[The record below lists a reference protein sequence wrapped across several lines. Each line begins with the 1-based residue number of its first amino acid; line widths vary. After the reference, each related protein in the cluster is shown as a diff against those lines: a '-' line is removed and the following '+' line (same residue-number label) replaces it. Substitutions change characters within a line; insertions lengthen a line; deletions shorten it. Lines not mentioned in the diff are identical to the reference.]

1 VILVKRIRKSWQL
14 VAGNIKNEVLNFEQM
29 NCFMNKVFFISIILI
44 LATACGK
51 SYTPKP
57 YGYFRIYT
65 PPHDYNSL
73 QEAMPFK
80 FDYSKSAT
88 INLREQAH
96 ETYWFDLKYP
106 QFNAAVHVS
115 YKAIN
120 GNFRSLTE
128 DARRFVYK
136 HSVKAD
142 NISESA
148 FSNDSKKVYGLL
160 YDLKGNTASNLQFVI
175 TDSTRHFIRGALYFD
190 NVPNKDSIAP
200 VTAYIRQDIIQLIE
214 SFDWK

>member
-1 VILVKRIRKSWQL
+1 MILVKRNRKSWQL
-14 VAGNIKNEVLNFEQM
+14 VAGSIKNEVLNIEQM

-51 SYTPKP
+51 NYTPKP

>member
-1 VILVKRIRKSWQL
+1 MHKIFLT
-14 VAGNIKNEVLNFEQM
+14 
-29 NCFMNKVFFISIILI
+29 SIVSL
-44 LATACGK
+44 LFVACGQ

-57 YGYFRIYT
+57 YGYFRIDT
-65 PPHDYNSL
+65 APHAYINIAD
-73 QEAMPFK
+73 EMPFEFEYSQWANITKREHVHEK
-80 FDYSKSAT
+80 F
-88 INLREQAH
+88 
-96 ETYWFDLKYP
+96 WFDLKYP

-115 YKAIN
+115 YKSIN
-120 GNFRSLTE
+120 GNFRTLTE

-148 FSNDSKKVYGLL
+148 FSNDSKKVYALL

-175 TDSTRHFIRGALYFD
+175 TDSTNHFLRGALYFD

-200 VTAYIRQDIIQLIE
+200 IAAYIREDILHLIE
-214 SFDWK
+214 SFRWKK